1 MMIRYFILTTLL
13 LASYSGICQS
23 LMLKGKVV
31 DEVTGAPL
39 TYASV
44 YFNATTNGVST
55 DQDGKFSISVDPNFT
70 ELVISFLGYNTI
82 QFNLNP
88 EELGPVYKFE
98 MTPETTELEE
108 VEVKSTRGDA
118 WYHNLS
124 IFTKEF
130 IGSSSKAANTKIT
143 NPEVLQFNYDSPTK
157 VLTATARE
165 PLILENKALGYI
177 IEYDLDS
184 YIQDN
189 KNKRVSFLGYS
200 RFIEMEGSKRK
211 VKKWDKTRKKV
222 YKGSPQHFFRSLINR
237 STIEEGF
244 KIQRIIKRPNPNR
257 PSQEQIDRA
266 KKKVR
271 ALSEFGVTDIPDSVR
286 NILRLQSEPKFIS
299 FLDKNELDYEQ
310 FITDTLGTLLKIS
323 FDDQWQV
330 TYKKEFADKYYV
342 APGSI
347 SIGKS
352 KSPQVSLLTMTTEE
366 TIINNSGLPLD
377 PLAFL
382 FQQYWGFVKVGD
394 MLPVD
399 YELSE
404 E

>member
-1 MMIRYFILTTLL
+1 MNKQLL
-13 LASYSGICQS
+13 IIIFLLSSSIGIGQS
-23 LMLKGKVV
+23 LTLDGKVV
-31 DEVTGAPL
+31 DEVTGQPL

-55 DQDGKFSISVDPNFT
+55 DEDGKFSISVDPNFT

-98 MTPETTELEE
+98 MTPETTELQE

-118 WYHNLS
+118 WFHNLG
-124 IFTKEF
+124 IFTKDF
-130 IGSSSKAANTKIT
+130 IGSSSIASKAEIL
-143 NPEVLQFNYDSPTK
+143 NPGVLQFNYDNPTR
-157 VLTATARE
+157 VLTASARE
-165 PLILENKALGYI
+165 PLIIENKALGYTI
-177 IEYDLDS
+177 VYDLES

-200 RFIEMEGSKRK
+200 RFIEMEGGKRK
-211 VKKWDKTRKKV
+211 IRKWQKARTKV
-222 YKGSPQHFFRSLINR
+222 YCGSPQHFFRSLINR
-237 STIEEGF
+237 SITDDGF
-244 KIQRIIKRPNPNR
+244 KVQRITKRPNLNR
-257 PSQEQIDRA
+257 PSQEEIDRA
-266 KKKVR
+266 KVKVR
-271 ALSEFGVTDIPDSVR
+271 ALAEFGVSDIPDTVR
-286 NILRLQSEPKFIS
+286 NILRRQNEPKFIS
-299 FLDKNELDYEQ
+299 FLDKNELDYTQ
-310 FITDTLGTLLKIS
+310 FITDTLENSISIS
-323 FDDQWQV
+323 FPDQWQV
-330 TYKKEFADKYYV
+330 TYTKENADKYYV
-342 APGSI
+342 APGST
-347 SIGKS
+347 GLRGTKR
-352 KSPQVSLLTMTTEE
+352 PQVSLITMTTPE